1 MESLFPH
8 TVSFDHFEPEL
19 YTEKADASDA
29 LVSDGVLARF
39 GEHIPLVSSALQ
51 FFHELSGNQEALER
65 ARKSD
70 PLGRDGFLV
79 HAAEHVPLMNSIMQ
93 TVYQV
98 GEDEESLQRARER
111 NPIGSDDVAA
121 ERARGYSL
129 QRLFSRD
136 GAVTRVA
143 ELLPGSNLLAA
154 VMHKMNGDTET
165 RLSFEKEQ
173 RVGLRFKA

>member
-1 MESLFPH
+1 MSLPSGADALTMESLFPH

-19 YTEKADASDA
+19 YTEKADSSEA
-29 LVSDGVLARF
+29 LSNGVLARF

-51 FFHELSGNQEALER
+51 FFHELAGNEEALER

-98 GEDEESLQRARER
+98 GEDEESLERARSR
-111 NPIGSDDVAA
+111 NPIGSH
-121 ERARGYSL
+121 GY
-129 QRLFSRD
+129 
-136 GAVTRVA
+136 VTRALEHIPLVNDGMVA
-143 ELLPGSNLLAA
+143 LHLHSGGMCIVIRS
-154 VMHKMNGDTET
+154 
-165 RLSFEKEQ
+165 
-173 RVGLRFKA
+173 

>member
-8 TVSFDHFEPEL
+8 TVSFDHFEPEF
-19 YTEKADASDA
+19 YTDKADASDG
-29 LVSDGVLARF
+29 LVSDGVLARV

-51 FFHELSGNQEALER
+51 FFHELAGNQEALER

-111 NPIGSDDVAA
+111 NPIGSH
-121 ERARGYSL
+121 GY
-129 QRLFSRD
+129 
-136 GAVTRVA
+136 VTRALEHIPLVNDGMVA
-143 ELLPGSNLLAA
+143 LHLHSG
-154 VMHKMNGDTET
+154 GFD
-165 RLSFEKEQ
+165 
-173 RVGLRFKA
+173 VGGVHPVLGFSKVNPNMDRA